1 MILIVT
7 ANAYITSSFATGI
20 VAYIF
25 VHSLLGSINTLNVNS
40 PNTSSS
46 TGVVNQ
52 VINLLNGE
60 SFSIQ
65 FYPNTGVTLTLAP
78 NTTIAIQRIS

>member
-1 MILIVT
+1 MNLIVT
-7 ANAYITSSFATGI
+7 ANAYIASGFATGI

-25 VHSLLGSINTLNVNS
+25 VHSVLGSINTLNVNS
-40 PNTSSS
+40 PNSSS
-46 TGVVNQ
+46 GAGILNQ

-65 FYPNTGVTLTLAP
+65 FYQNTTLAA